1 MENFSSIIGQEN
13 AKKLLFLALKND
25 KIAHGYLFIG
35 PPNLGKFKMAAEFAK
50 ALQCQDKINPHPQK
64 ATAVIPQVNGLNSRE
79 AGSGQSHA
87 RKGVGV
93 NFFACGKCR
102 HCSLIESRTNPDVL
116 FVEPIK
122 SKGADGSPA
131 EEKTI
136 SIDQVREI
144 EHHLSLFPYD
154 SKYKIA
160 VVNQAHKFSEQAAN
174 AFLKTLEEPRGNSVI
189 ILIAENDRFL
199 PKTLVSRV
207 QKIRFNPVADKII
220 ENSMVKRGLSA
231 SEARE
236 IAFLAAN
243 SPELAVEFYGN
254 ADAMADYKETI
265 KNFHRFFNGSL
276 LEKFSFAEIFAKD
289 SAKAAAILGIWL
301 IYSHKLLS
309 DSAISGKEPETKKL
323 ARFLSVG
330 GKILKLIN
338 ASNVNTR
345 LAMETL
351 ALEI

>member
-50 ALQCQDKINPHPQK
+50 ALQCQDKINCH
-64 ATAVIPQVNGLNSRE
+64 
-79 AGSGQSHA
+79 
-87 RKGVGV
+87 
-93 NFFACGKCR
+93 ACGKCR
-102 HCSLIESRTNPDVL
+102 HCSLIESRANPDVL

-122 SKGADGSPA
+122 GKGADGSPT
-131 EEKTI
+131 EEKAI

-160 VVNQAHKFSEQAAN
+160 IVNQAHKFSEQAAN

-207 QKIRFNPVADKII
+207 QKIRFNLVADKII
-220 ENSMVKRGLSA
+220 ENSMVERGASA
-231 SEARE
+231 SDARE

-243 SPELAVEFYGN
+243 RPGLAIELHRNMG
-254 ADAMADYKETI
+254 AMADYKETI
-265 KNFHRFFNGSL
+265 KNFHRFFKGGL
-276 LEKFSFAEIFAKD
+276 PEKFSFAEILAKD
-289 SAKAAAILGIWL
+289 SADAAAILGIWL

-323 ARFLSVG
+323 ARFLSAG
-330 GKILKLIN
+330 NKILKLITT
-338 ASNVNTR
+338 SNVNTR

-351 ALEI
+351 ALEILAP

>member
-35 PPNLGKFKMAAEFAK
+35 PLNLGKIKTAVEFAK
-50 ALQCQDKINPHPQK
+50 SLECQEKINH
-64 ATAVIPQVNGLNSRE
+64 I
-79 AGSGQSHA
+79 
-87 RKGVGV
+87 
-93 NFFACGKCR
+93 ACGKCR
-102 HCSLIESRTNPDVL
+102 HCLLTESRANPDVL
-116 FVEPIK
+116 FIEPIK
-122 SKGADGSPA
+122 SKDADGSLA
-131 EEKTI
+131 EEKAI

-160 VVNQAHKFSEQAAN
+160 IVNQAHKFSEQAAN

-199 PKTLVSRV
+199 PKTLLSRV

-220 ENSMVKRGLSA
+220 ENSLVELGASE

-236 IAFLAAN
+236 IVFLAAN
-243 SPELAVEFYGN
+243 SPELAIKLRRS
-254 ADAMADYKETI
+254 ADAMADYKETVAD
-265 KNFHRFFNGSL
+265 FHRFLSGGL
-276 LEKFSFAEIFAKD
+276 PEKFSFAEIFAKD

-301 IYSHKLLS
+301 IYGHKMLS
-309 DSAISGKEPETKKL
+309 EWANSGKGYEIKKL
-323 ARFLSVG
+323 ARFLSAG
-330 GKILKLIN
+330 SKILKLIN